1 LGDIHAPATYLCEL
15 RRQLLRKLD
24 SLSLD
29 LEAAEIDDI
38 SANITTC
45 T

>member
-1 LGDIHAPATYLCEL
+1 LGNVQAPATYLCEL
-15 RRQLLRKLD
+15 RRQLLRKFD
-24 SLSLD
+24 SLTLD

-38 SANITTC
+38 GANISTC